1 MSYLPMKCRIGSGE
15 MDRVAQ
21 HSEAQHLDRLK
32 LVPHIG
38 CARATVSACT
48 VSNTHKVNGLV
59 SKMHKFRNEGLIS
72 LQQSCLPHGSLI
84 SCYVTILSINS
95 DSTEEQL
102 QRNLSQRQVLF

>member
-1 MSYLPMKCRIGSGE
+1 

-21 HSEAQHLDRLK
+21 HSEAQHVDK
-32 LVPHIG
+32 SKFVPHTG
-38 CARATVSACT
+38 CARAAVSACT
-48 VSNTHKVNGLV
+48 VFSAHNVNGLV

-84 SCYVTILSINS
+84 SCYVAILSINS

-102 QRNLSQRQVLF
+102 QRNLFQRQVLF